1 MSVISKQHSQIARI
15 AITGICTALYFV
27 LSMWATIPIANDM
40 ARITFAPLVLI
51 VLGAL
56 YGPADAAIAGCL
68 GQFFKQMLS
77 PYGIT
82 ATTPLWT
89 VPDLIRGL
97 FIGLVAWIVFKKG
110 RYIELRRVLFIV
122 TCVISSLLTT
132 VLNTIVMGLD
142 GVVIYKYYP
151 DWPYVLALV
160 PLRLAIGVATAIV
173 LCIVSIPV
181 LGALRRA
188 GFGWTLPERK
198 QPDDGDEEPAED
210 PLE

>member
-27 LSMWATIPIANDM
+27 LSMWATIPIGDV
-40 ARITFAPLVLI
+40 RITVAPLVLI

-56 YGPADAAIAGCL
+56 YGPVDAAIAGFL
-68 GQFFKQMLS
+68 GQFLKQMLT
-77 PYGIT
+77 YGMT
-82 ATTPLWT
+82 ATTFLWT
-89 VPDLIRGL
+89 VPDLTRGL
-97 FIGLVAWIVFKKG
+97 FLGLVAWIVFKKG
-110 RYIELRRVLFIV
+110 RYIEQRRILFIV
-122 TCVISSLLTT
+122 TCVISSLTTT
-132 VLNTIVMGLD
+132 VLNTVAKAVD
-142 GVVIYKYYP
+142 
-151 DWPYVLALV
+151 ALV
-160 PLRLAIGVATAIV
+160 YNYFTWAYLLGDLAIRFVVGVATAIV

-198 QPDDGDEEPAED
+198 QPIDGDDEPAED